1 MSLQLTRN
9 QQVYGLLSTL
19 LISAIPMLPSS
30 ALAQQA
36 CVMTKAGKKVC
47 GTLILMG
54 TPNTPVV
61 PPTQSSRSTSSKSS
75 GSAVILDY
83 PNDVKISVQLEKC
96 AEYVSDVNC
105 TFSITKIQGENDNKG
120 AVFASFKSAE
130 TGPIESEAID
140 DKDRSYTAT
149 KVIARVIDRSEQ
161 AIILFFTK
169 NRRIPVTLVF
179 KIPDDVKSIKKL
191 TFPVVYGKS
200 DPKVATFTNINV
212 GR

>member
-1 MSLQLTRN
+1 MSLQFTRK
-9 QQVYGLLSTL
+9 QQAYSLLSTL
-19 LISAIPMLPSS
+19 LISAIPILPSS
-30 ALAQQA
+30 AVAQQA

-47 GTLILMG
+47 GTLILTETLNSPAV
-54 TPNTPVV
+54 TPARSN
-61 PPTQSSRSTSSKSS
+61 RSTGSKSP
-75 GSAVILDY
+75 GSTVILDY
-83 PNDVKISVQLEKC
+83 PGDVKISVQLEKC
-96 AEYVSDVNC
+96 AEYVNEVNC
-105 TFSITKIQGENDNKG
+105 TLTVTKIQGENDNKG
-120 AVFASFKSAE
+120 AVFASFKSVE

-149 KVIARVIDRSEQ
+149 KIKARIIDSSEQ

-191 TFPVVYGKS
+191 TFPVIYGKS
-200 DPKVATFTNINV
+200 DPKVATFSNINI